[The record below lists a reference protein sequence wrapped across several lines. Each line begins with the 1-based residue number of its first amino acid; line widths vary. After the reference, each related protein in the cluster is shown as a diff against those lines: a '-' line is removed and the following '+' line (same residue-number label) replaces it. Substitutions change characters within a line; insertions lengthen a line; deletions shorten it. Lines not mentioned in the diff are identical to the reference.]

1 MLTEIQYFPAVDFF
15 SKMKAFDPFSIEQ
28 FEHYQKGGLRNRCFI
43 LASNGRLPLSVPL
56 KKGKN
61 SQQPIRDVRIS
72 YDVNW
77 QLQHWLSIQSAYGKS
92 TYYSDYEAEVKQ
104 LFNAKPEFLFEYNL
118 LIIDTL
124 LNLMQLPL
132 QYRLTE
138 KFEGSVIEVGKV
150 SHQSTESTSKPYPQV
165 FSDRFDFVA
174 NLSVLDLLF
183 NTGPEAFYYL

>member
-61 SQQPIRDVRIS
+61 SQQPIREVRIS

-138 KFEGSVIEVGKV
+138 KFEGCAMEVGKV

-165 FSDRFDFVA
+165 FSDRFDFLA